1 MASSFLPLGYQ
12 PQSEEEIKMTEAKEK
27 LYEYYGIPYGVI
39 DGSEKEDYDIEI
51 EKDRT
56 AAQILIMQG
65 KPIPADL
72 EKRLLEY
79 KENEKN
85 LGWPR
90 GPGPPTGG
98 ELPRHFLWRSYAG
111 IYDVGDSKRISRY
124 FFIATEIDY
133 FLLMSNDEI
142 LI

>member
-1 MASSFLPLGYQ
+1 MANSFLPLGYQ
-12 PQSEEEIKMTEAKEK
+12 PQSEEEIKMTEEKEK

-39 DGSEKEDYDIEI
+39 DGSEKDNDI

-79 KENEKN
+79 KEQ
-85 LGWPR
+85 G
-90 GPGPPTGG
+90 
-98 ELPRHFLWRSYAG
+98 
-111 IYDVGDSKRISRY
+111 KR
-124 FFIATEIDY
+124 
-133 FLLMSNDEI
+133 
-142 LI
+142 

>member
-1 MASSFLPLGYQ
+1 MLG
-12 PQSEEEIKMTEAKEK
+12 EDTKEK
-27 LYEYYGIPYGVI
+27 IKDVLPIVTTTTKPLPN
-39 DGSEKEDYDIEI
+39 IEI

-85 LGWPR
+85 LG
-90 GPGPPTGG
+90 
-98 ELPRHFLWRSYAG
+98 
-111 IYDVGDSKRISRY
+111 
-124 FFIATEIDY
+124 
-133 FLLMSNDEI
+133 
-142 LI
+142 